1 MKKTTKIGALLASV
15 SLLTGV
21 GVVAVNQGN
30 QLSFSVN
37 AENNYSLLLSESNY
51 TSNLVFNVQTAL
63 GNNVSFEK
71 GGVSAVDGMF
81 GSFSAGA
88 SLSNKDAITGISS
101 ITVSFKEGETGS
113 LRVAYVVNGVWFTS
127 VSLDA
132 SNPSFNFNGVEP
144 SYFILENAG
153 SSAVVVKSIKVNYSC
168 VANEH
173 NYTGLEITTN
183 PTKTVYDTGDDFDPS
198 GMVVSAVCGVA
209 GHEDKVVISDYRV
222 VDGTNLAKGT
232 TSVTVKYGNLEASVP
247 VTVRDLCVI
256 GEVGM
261 VEYAA
266 TASGS
271 STFEVIGL
279 TQVVNSIKVGEN
291 TYTEGFSSV
300 ANGFTVENSV
310 LRSAL
315 GTATYGDVELT
326 LVCLGGDEFRVT
338 VSVVTKILRTVND
351 LTSLH
356 ISSGNLNGYFALEND
371 IECSSTSA
379 FKILENYNQEFTG
392 IFDGKG
398 HALKNLNVNDMGLFR
413 GTFNKATV
421 RNVAFVNL
429 RTAGGTYKRPLGC
442 TADGKAATFE
452 NVLLD
457 CPNASQFVAGPLG
470 SAHLVKNCVL
480 LMPGSTKLFDSI
492 GVAANLQNTF
502 VVGGANQTHASSD
515 ALLTAFDSNDAVFS
529 WDSKIA
535 YSDGSILICGNP
547 VYDFISY
554 TCSNVNNE
562 VSKGDSVTLT
572 STNANFSLVNE
583 IPGVTLVDG
592 VLSVA
597 DTVAE
602 NTEIQVRLTHK
613 TVATVS
619 KVITIKVINLF
630 EEITLSDELLV
641 DLSKDNTVIPVSLEG
656 NVTTIRRGSASNS
669 TGFSYADGN
678 LTVSKTVATSLLAGQ
693 AYGENIEV
701 EIVTSAKKIYKVKMT
716 FATRLIGSADD
727 LKLVTGNTVSGLYI
741 LTNDIDGSTLAGY
754 KMLVNWG
761 DKFTGIFDGRGH
773 VIYDAVVND
782 MGFFRGNL
790 DNAIVRNIGFK
801 NLRHNGTT
809 YMRAFGD
816 SVVNSTIE
824 NVYVEAP
831 TSKNL
836 FAGSIDEASSK
847 KVKNVVMV
855 FPAAEKFVDSTYR
868 ANLVN
873 CFMVASYAD
882 GGTSKT
888 FKTHNTTA
896 ELLAD
901 LEAGTISL
909 PAPYSYADGHLSFGS
924 TVVL

>member
-1 MKKTTKIGALLASV
+1 MKKITKLGIVVTSL

-21 GVVAVNQGN
+21 SAVTISKGSQFSIATNADYN
-30 QLSFSVN
+30 YNLVLNSANYSDELTFSV
-37 AENNYSLLLSESNY
+37 
-51 TSNLVFNVQTAL
+51 QTTL
-63 GNNVSFEK
+63 GNSISFEK
-71 GGVSAVDGMF
+71 SGITAVAGMF
-81 GSFSAGA
+81 GSFKSGA
-88 SLSNKDAITGISS
+88 MLRNVDDITGIGSVT
-101 ITVSFKEGETGS
+101 INFKEGETGS
-113 LRVAYVVNGVWFTS
+113 IAVTYSLNGTW
-127 VSLDA
+127 VSSISLNA
-132 SNPSFNFNGVEP
+132 SNPTFNFNGVEP
-144 SYFILENAG
+144 SSIILENTTAN
-153 SSAVVVKSIKVNYSC
+153 AVVVQSIKIGYSC
-168 VANEH
+168 VPSGH
-173 NYTGLEITTN
+173 SYTSLEVTTN
-183 PTKTVYDTGDDFDPS
+183 PTKTVYDTGDDFDPT
-198 GMVVSAVCGVA
+198 GMVVSAVCGVD
-209 GHEDKVVISDYRV
+209 GHNDKVVVNDYRV
-222 VDGTNLAKGT
+222 VNGTELAKGT
-232 TSVTVKYGNLEASVP
+232 TSVTVKYGSLETSVP

-300 ANGFTVENSV
+300 ANGFTVENSI
-310 LRSAL
+310 LRTAL

-371 IECSSTSA
+371 IECSSTLS

-457 CPNASQFVAGPLG
+457 CSNASQFIAGPLG
-470 SAHLVKNCVL
+470 AAHHVKNCVL

-492 GVAANLQNTF
+492 GVATNLQNTF
-502 VVGGANQTHASSD
+502 VVGGANQTHASVD
-515 ALLTAFDSNDAVFS
+515 ALLAALDNNDAVFS
-529 WDSKIA
+529 WDSKIS

-554 TCSNVNNE
+554 TCSNINNE
-562 VSKGDSVTLT
+562 VSKGDSVTLS

-619 KVITIKVINLF
+619 KVITIKVINLY
-630 EEITLSDELLV
+630 EEITLDEELLL
-641 DLSKDNTVIPVSLEG
+641 DLSKDNTVIPVELEG
-656 NVTTIRRGSASNS
+656 NVTSIRRGSISNS
-669 TGFSYADGN
+669 TGFSYTDGN

-701 EIVTSAKKIYKVKMT
+701 EIVTSAKKIYTVKMT

-741 LTNDIDGSTLAGY
+741 LTRDIDGSTLAGY
-754 KMLVNWG
+754 KMLINWG

-801 NLRHNGTT
+801 NLRHNGTS

-831 TSKNL
+831 TSKNF
-836 FAGSIDEASSK
+836 FAGAIDEASSK

-855 FPAAEKFVDSTYR
+855 FPVAEKFVDSTYR

-909 PAPYSYADGHLSFGS
+909 PAPYSYADGHLSFGG